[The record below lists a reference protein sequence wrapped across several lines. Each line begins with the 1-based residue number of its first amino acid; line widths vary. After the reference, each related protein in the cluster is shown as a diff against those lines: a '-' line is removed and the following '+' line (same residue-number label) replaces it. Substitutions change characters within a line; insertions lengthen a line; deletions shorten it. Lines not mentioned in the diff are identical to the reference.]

1 MSGHDLP
8 VVRYKSKEAAATA
21 ELLSIRQDL
30 LLTEQ
35 MCERLL
41 DLLRAPSSDPILIEA
56 LWSAALVRYSRSF
69 TTGKR
74 QTLDPSLV
82 ADLPGD
88 PMSAHVYYK
97 NQRDKFIAHS
107 VNPFEQ
113 SVVGL
118 VLSPPDSET
127 RQVIGVAD
135 LVLRQISADEHDVR
149 QLGALA
155 NEMRKQVELQIDD
168 GKKKVLAAAKRERMD
183 DLYRLEPMELA
194 PPGAEMAGQA
204 RK

>member
-1 MSGHDLP
+1 MPGNDFP
-8 VVRYKSKEAAATA
+8 IVRYESKEAAATA

-41 DLLRAPSSDPILIEA
+41 DLLRAASSDPILVEA

-74 QTLDPSLV
+74 QKLDPSLV
-82 ADLPGD
+82 AHLPGD
-88 PMSAHVYYK
+88 LMSAHVYYK

-113 SVVGL
+113 SVVGV

-127 RQVIGVAD
+127 RKVIGVAD
-135 LVLRQISADEHDVR
+135 LVLRQISADEQDIR

-168 GKKKVLAAAKRERMD
+168 GKKSVLTAANKEQID

-194 PPGAEMAGQA
+194 PPGAEMAG
-204 RK
+204 RTR

>member
-1 MSGHDLP
+1 MPEKNLLI
-8 VVRYKSKEAAATA
+8 VRYKSKEAAAIA
-21 ELLSIRQDL
+21 ELFSIRQDL

-35 MCERLL
+35 ICERLL
-41 DLLRAPSSDPILIEA
+41 SVLQAPSNDAVLVEA
-56 LWSAALVRYSRSF
+56 LWSAALVRYARSF

-74 QTLDPSLV
+74 QTLNPSLV
-82 ADLPGD
+82 AHLPGD
-88 PMSAHVYYK
+88 PMSDHIYYK

-127 RQVIGVAD
+127 RQVLGVAD
-135 LVLRQISADEHDVR
+135 LVLRQISDDKQIIR
-149 QLGALA
+149 QLGTLA
-155 NEMRKQVELQIDD
+155 NEMRKQIESQIDD
-168 GKKKVLAAAKRERMD
+168 GKKKLLMSAKQEQMD

-194 PPGAEMAGQA
+194 PPSPEKAGQA